1 MYPATQDSITAEI
14 VYRQHRLADDFRRGA
29 RTNTR
34 RWHRA
39 QGSDR
44 H

>member
-1 MYPATQDSITAEI
+1 MYPGTQESVTAEI
-14 VYRQHRLADDFRRGA
+14 AYRQHRLADDFRRGV

-39 QGSDR
+39 HGSGR
-44 H
+44 R